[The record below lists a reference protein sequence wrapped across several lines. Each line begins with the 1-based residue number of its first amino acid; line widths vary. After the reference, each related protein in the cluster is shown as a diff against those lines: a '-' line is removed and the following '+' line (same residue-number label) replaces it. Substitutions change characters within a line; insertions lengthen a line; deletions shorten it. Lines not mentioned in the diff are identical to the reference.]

1 MMTYKDHVALVR
13 LQIAAA
19 MKYTLSGKWGEA
31 PGKESLEEVERAAR
45 ATASSLRPRTRAAA
59 ARHRRR
65 GEPLDER
72 CKQAERDYQNQR
84 NQAKATRQ
92 PRVP

>member
-45 ATASSLRPRTRAAA
+45 ATANFADALAT
-59 ARHRRR
+59 
-65 GEPLDER
+65 LDEIAT
-72 CKQAERDYQNQR
+72 KLGVLDDVGGFSIATAAEAAGLDRDE
-84 NQAKATRQ
+84 
-92 PRVP
+92 